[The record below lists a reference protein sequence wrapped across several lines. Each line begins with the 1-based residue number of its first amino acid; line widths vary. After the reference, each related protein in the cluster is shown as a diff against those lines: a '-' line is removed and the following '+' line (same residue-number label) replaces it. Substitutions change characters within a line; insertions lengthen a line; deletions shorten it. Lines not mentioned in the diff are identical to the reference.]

1 MTRIRGERGTALVE
15 AAVTIPLLLLIAV
28 AIFDFGRAYQTWQV
42 LTNASREAARYA
54 VTPGSDVAQAQA
66 IARTY
71 MDACGLP
78 DADIAA
84 ATVNVNRSIPLP
96 VGLGTQVTISYPF
109 RFMFLQPVA
118 RLVRGGASPTP
129 GAPLTMTTSATMRNE
144 M

>member
-54 VTPGSDVAQAQA
+54 VTPGANVTQAQS

-71 MDACGLP
+71 MNACGLP
-78 DADIAA
+78 ATDVTA
-84 ATVNVNRSIPLP
+84 ATVTVNQSVPLP

-109 RFMFLQPVA
+109 RFMFLQP
-118 RLVRGGASPTP
+118 
-129 GAPLTMTTSATMRNE
+129 
-144 M
+144 